1 MQNVVRLALALVLGI
16 CGAAFAATQT
26 SSPAFRFLGKRGP
39 HAVGLKVVDQYDA
52 SRRFLASAG
61 SRPLQTLVWY
71 PAVETDGKA
80 MTVGDYAQL
89 ASTEIHF
96 DRADEGNRWIG
107 KLATSATNPLWAVR
121 DAPPSSGRF
130 PVVIYAPGQSSVAW
144 DNADLCE
151 YLASQGYVVLAV
163 PSLGA
168 STRDAD
174 DNLDD
179 LRAEARDI
187 SFLVDYA
194 RTLTNADVSQ
204 VAVVGWSWGGLA
216 NVFAAAHDD
225 RIKALVAL
233 DGSLRYYPGLLKK
246 ATDIHPERMS
256 IPLLFFT
263 RGDVSL
269 EDWSRYATADNEGP
283 SALNAWTRGDLVT
296 VHMLGMSHP
305 EFSSMTQRAHDDRKF
320 AENRMADYDRD
331 DVNVSYAWVARYT
344 LAFLDTKLR
353 KDPNGTTFLTSEPAS
368 HGVPRHILTVDV
380 RAADAAR

>member
-1 MQNVVRLALALVLGI
+1 MQNVVRLALALALGI

-39 HAVGLKVVDQYDA
+39 HAVGLNVVDQYDA

-71 PAVETDGKA
+71 PAVETNGKA

-89 ASTEIHF
+89 AGTEIHF

-121 DAPPSSGRF
+121 DASPSSGRF

-246 ATDIHPERMS
+246 TTDIHPERMS

-353 KDPNGTTFLTSEPAS
+353 KDPNGTAFLTSEPAS